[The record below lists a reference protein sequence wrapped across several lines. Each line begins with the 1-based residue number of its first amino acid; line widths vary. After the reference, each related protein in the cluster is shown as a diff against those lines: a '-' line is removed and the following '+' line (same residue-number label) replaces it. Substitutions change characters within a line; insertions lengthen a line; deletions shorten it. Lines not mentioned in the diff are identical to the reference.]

1 MNHDD
6 NDDDELRIVRP
17 FDEPIGRPEVTLR
30 LIYNLQDEFMIERR
44 IHPDDKYLLIEMK
57 DPYYYYDSDQNKFM
71 RQRSSFSGVN
81 PYDAPFREYIVSF
94 KSLLLAGELGFDDD
108 FEDNDDN
115 NDSVL
120 FHFIWTRK
128 RNEKKINDIN
138 GTIEWDPINNN
149 LDIISH
155 WFSRNKKSNHW
166 LEQRDFYQHPS
177 DLNDP
182 DHPPRFVLLYLGEHS
197 RKITDPLG
205 TNRGSKIDITLNDIL
220 RGKLDKR
227 GQRTLSGPTKSDQ
240 FGKRAANLHKT
251 VKRQVNSRDFLE
263 AVEHCVYNP
272 NTPNTK
278 TNITSLPHE
287 INDNIAKYIGGPQY
301 KSRGG
306 KTTKKKKIKR
316 GKTKQRKNKTQKNK
330 TQKYKAKKNQL
341 NHFKSN
347 MEYG

>member
-6 NDDDELRIVRP
+6 DDADEFGIVRP
-17 FDEPIGRPEVTLR
+17 FDEPIGRPEITLR
-30 LIYNLQDEFMIERR
+30 LIHNLQDEFYIRD

-57 DPYYYYDSDQNKFM
+57 DPYYYYDSVQNQFR

-81 PYDAPFREYIVSF
+81 PYDAPLREYIVSF
-94 KSLLLAGELGFDDD
+94 KSFLLAAEIGFDD
-108 FEDNDDN
+108 ENDNDDDN
-115 NDSVL
+115 NHRVL

-128 RNEKKINDIN
+128 RNGKKINEIN
-138 GTIEWDPINNN
+138 GNIEWDYINNN
-149 LDIISH
+149 LDIISD
-155 WFSRNKKSNHW
+155 WFEDPDKKSNHW
-166 LEQRDFYQHPS
+166 LEQRDFYQYPS
-177 DLNDP
+177 ELNDP
-182 DHPPRFVLLYLGEHS
+182 NHPPRFVLFYLGKHS

-227 GQRTLSGPTKSDQ
+227 GQRFISGPTKSDQ
-240 FGKRAANLHKT
+240 FGKRAANLHET

-287 INDNIAKYIGGPQY
+287 INDIIAKYLGGPQY

-316 GKTKQRKNKTQKNK
+316 GKTKQRKNKTQKYKTNK
-330 TQKYKAKKNQL
+330 N
-341 NHFKSN
+341 N
-347 MEYG
+347 